1 MSAWIQPAT
10 RIPLTDVGAAQR
22 RISPTFCDVF
32 RLPSVMDSNVT
43 SQPAFRSRSG
53 FGQELDRITLER
65 ARRGDMDACAAIYR
79 RFGTACY
86 NLALRILGERAAA
99 EDVVQEVFLKMMNT
113 LSGFRGDAPFGV
125 WLKRMTAN
133 ATIDA
138 LRAGQRFADEDPET
152 VFASMASRA
161 ADADAQVDAWTL
173 LMRLPP
179 RARAVLVLHEL
190 EGYTHKEL
198 SELFGQSESYS
209 KSILARA
216 LKRLSDAGDAAK
228 TEGELACASHL

>member
-1 MSAWIQPAT
+1 
-10 RIPLTDVGAAQR
+10 
-22 RISPTFCDVF
+22 
-32 RLPSVMDSNVT
+32 VT
-43 SQPAFRSRSG
+43 SQTTTLRTRSG
-53 FGQELDRITLER
+53 FGQELDAITLER

-79 RFGTACY
+79 RFGTACF
-86 NLALRILGERAAA
+86 NLALRILGDRAAA

-113 LSGFRGDAPFGV
+113 LPGFRGEAPFGV

-133 ATIDA
+133 ATIDT
-138 LRAGQRFADEDPET
+138 LRAGQRFADEDPEAL
-152 VFASMASRA
+152 FASMASRNV
-161 ADADAQVDAWTL
+161 DADLRVDAWTL

-198 SELFGQSESYS
+198 SDLFGQSESYS

-216 LKRLSDAGDAAK
+216 LKKLGDAGEPGKNAGGLAAV
-228 TEGELACASHL
+228 ASNA

>member
-1 MSAWIQPAT
+1 
-10 RIPLTDVGAAQR
+10 
-22 RISPTFCDVF
+22 
-32 RLPSVMDSNVT
+32 VT
-43 SQPAFRSRSG
+43 LERS
-53 FGQELDRITLER
+53 TLER
-65 ARRGDMDACAAIYR
+65 ARRGDMDACASIYR
-79 RFGTACY
+79 RFGTACF

-99 EDVVQEVFLKMMNT
+99 EDVVQEVFLKMIKT
-113 LSGFRGDAPFGV
+113 LPGFRGDAPFGV

-138 LRAGQRFADEDPET
+138 VRANQRFADEDPEAL
-152 VFASMASRA
+152 FASMASRA
-161 ADADAQVDAWTL
+161 TEADAQVDAWTL

-198 SELFGQSESYS
+198 SGLFGQSESYS

-216 LKRLSDAGDAAK
+216 LKKLAAADD
-228 TEGELACASHL
+228 TNENPGELAACASNL

>member
-1 MSAWIQPAT
+1 
-10 RIPLTDVGAAQR
+10 
-22 RISPTFCDVF
+22 
-32 RLPSVMDSNVT
+32 VT
-43 SQPAFRSRSG
+43 SQTTTLRARSG
-53 FGQELDRITLER
+53 FGQELDAITLER

-79 RFGTACY
+79 RFGTACF
-86 NLALRILGERAAA
+86 NLALRILGDRAAA

-113 LSGFRGDAPFGV
+113 LPGFRGEAPFGV

-133 ATIDA
+133 ATIDT
-138 LRAGQRFADEDPET
+138 LRAGQRFADEDPEAL
-152 VFASMASRA
+152 FASMASRNV
-161 ADADAQVDAWTL
+161 DADLRVDAWTL

-198 SELFGQSESYS
+198 SDLFGQSESYS

-216 LKRLSDAGDAAK
+216 LRKLGDADESGKNA
-228 TEGELACASHL
+228 GGLAAVASNA

>member
-1 MSAWIQPAT
+1 M
-10 RIPLTDVGAAQR
+10 
-22 RISPTFCDVF
+22 
-32 RLPSVMDSNVT
+32 T
-43 SQPAFRSRSG
+43 SQPDPRSRSG

-65 ARRGDMDACAAIYR
+65 ARRGDTDACAAIYR
-79 RFGTACY
+79 RYGTACY

-138 LRAGQRFADEDPET
+138 LRASQRFADEDPET
-152 VFASMASRA
+152 VFASMVSRG
-161 ADADAQVDAWTL
+161 ADADQRVDAFSL
-173 LMRLPP
+173 LMRLPS
-179 RARAVLVLHEL
+179 RARAVLILHEL

-216 LKRLSDAGDAAK
+216 LKKLGGAGEPIK
-228 TEGELACASHL
+228 TEGELATCASNL

>member
-1 MSAWIQPAT
+1 M
-10 RIPLTDVGAAQR
+10 
-22 RISPTFCDVF
+22 
-32 RLPSVMDSNVT
+32 T
-43 SQPAFRSRSG
+43 SQPDPRSRSG

-65 ARRGDMDACAAIYR
+65 ARRGDTDACAAIYR
-79 RFGTACY
+79 RYGTACY

-138 LRAGQRFADEDPET
+138 LRASQRFADVDPET
-152 VFASMASRA
+152 VFASMVSRG
-161 ADADAQVDAWTL
+161 ADADQRVDAFSL
-173 LMRLPP
+173 LMRLPS
-179 RARAVLVLHEL
+179 RARAVLILHEL

-216 LKRLSDAGDAAK
+216 LKKLGGAGEPIKA
-228 TEGELACASHL
+228 EGELATCASNL

>member
-1 MSAWIQPAT
+1 
-10 RIPLTDVGAAQR
+10 
-22 RISPTFCDVF
+22 
-32 RLPSVMDSNVT
+32 VT
-43 SQPAFRSRSG
+43 SQTAYPSRSG

-79 RFGTACY
+79 RYGTACF

-99 EDVVQEVFLKMMNT
+99 EDVVQEVFLKMINT
-113 LSGFRGDAPFGV
+113 LPGFRGDAPFGV
-125 WLKRMTAN
+125 WLKRMTTN

-138 LRAGQRFADEDPET
+138 LRVGQRFADEDAEALI
-152 VFASMASRA
+152 ASMASRA
-161 ADADAQVDAWTL
+161 ADADARVDAFSL

-216 LKRLSDAGDAAK
+216 LKRLGDAGEPM
-228 TEGELACASHL
+228 TNEGELATCASNL

>member
-1 MSAWIQPAT
+1 MTSET
-10 RIPLTDVGAAQR
+10 TPLRV
-22 RISPTFCDVF
+22 
-32 RLPSVMDSNVT
+32 
-43 SQPAFRSRSG
+43 RSG
-53 FGQELDRITLER
+53 FGQELDAITLER

-79 RFGTACY
+79 RFGTACF
-86 NLALRILGERAAA
+86 NLALRILGDRAAA

-113 LSGFRGDAPFGV
+113 LPGFRGEAPFGV

-133 ATIDA
+133 ATIDT
-138 LRAGQRFADEDPET
+138 LRAGQRFADEDPEAL
-152 VFASMASRA
+152 FASMASRNV
-161 ADADAQVDAWTL
+161 DADLRVDAWTL

-198 SELFGQSESYS
+198 SDLFGQSESYS

-216 LKRLSDAGDAAK
+216 LRKLGDADESGKNA
-228 TEGELACASHL
+228 GGLAAVASNA

>member
-1 MSAWIQPAT
+1 
-10 RIPLTDVGAAQR
+10 
-22 RISPTFCDVF
+22 
-32 RLPSVMDSNVT
+32 VT
-43 SQPAFRSRSG
+43 SETTPLRVRSG
-53 FGQELDRITLER
+53 FGQELDAITLER

-79 RFGTACY
+79 KFGTPCF
-86 NLALRILGERAAA
+86 NLALRILGDRAAA

-113 LSGFRGDAPFGV
+113 LPGFRGDAPFGV

-133 ATIDA
+133 ATIDT
-138 LRAGQRFADEDPET
+138 LRAGQRFADEDPEAL
-152 VFASMASRA
+152 FASMASRNV
-161 ADADAQVDAWTL
+161 DADLRVDAWTL

-198 SELFGQSESYS
+198 SDLFGQSESYS

-216 LKRLSDAGDAAK
+216 LKKLGDADESGRNA
-228 TEGELACASHL
+228 GGLAAVASNA